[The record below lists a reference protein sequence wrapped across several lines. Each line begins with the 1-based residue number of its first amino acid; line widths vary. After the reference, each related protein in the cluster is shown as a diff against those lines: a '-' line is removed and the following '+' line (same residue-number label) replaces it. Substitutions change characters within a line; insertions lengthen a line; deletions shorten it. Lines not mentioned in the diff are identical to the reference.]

1 MAGFGLNLK
10 LVLYLQSQSLTKSLG
25 FLNPPLL
32 QAAERQAVRK
42 PFFLLKFSHFPI
54 TTTQITP
61 FKKFAFL
68 GCKFN
73 WVENKV

>member
-1 MAGFGLNLK
+1 MAKNVQNSHFSFARIFILAEST
-10 LVLYLQSQSLTKSLG
+10 QSRSS
-25 FLNPPLL
+25 PLHE
-32 QAAERQAVRK
+32 AAERQAVRK
-42 PFFLLKFSHFPI
+42 PFFLLKFSHFAI

-61 FKKFAFL
+61 FKKSAFL